1 MIRVR
6 KGEVVKILKDINELT
21 EVEVVVEGKKAKA
34 LNYNGLTGSIKV
46 GDVVTLNTTAVY
58 KSLGTGGTHFVM
70 ANWENDK
77 VDVEDKGHIMKLRYT
92 PFQVKCLAIEE
103 QENVFQEEIN
113 SFKSLNGTPVVVGT
127 LHSMLPPI
135 VAGIKT
141 GSSRPLK
148 VVYIMT
154 DGAAL
159 PLQLSN
165 IVRELREN
173 QLIDSTIT
181 VGHAFGGDYEAVNVY
196 SGLIAAK
203 EVLKA
208 DVIVVAMGPGIVGT
222 GTTYG
227 FTGVEQ
233 GEIINAVNILGGQP
247 IAVPR
252 ISFADKRERHYG
264 LSHHSVTTL
273 GKIALTPAIIVL
285 PKMDAE
291 KEDFVNNQLTISGL
305 ATKHKLQYADGKQAI
320 ETLRSDYGIEVTTM
334 GRKMDQDS
342 EFFMAAGAAGRIG
355 ASIAEV
361 VN

>member
-6 KGEVVKILKDINELT
+6 KGDVVKLLKEDNELT
-21 EVEVVVEGKKAKA
+21 EVEVIVEGEKAKA
-34 LNYNGLTGSIKV
+34 LNYNYLTGNIKV

-70 ANWENDK
+70 ANWANDK
-77 VDVEDKGHIMKLRYT
+77 VDVEEKGHIMKLRYT

-103 QENVFQEEIN
+103 QENLFQEEIN
-113 SFKSLNGTPVVVGT
+113 SFKSLNGIPVVVGT
-127 LHSMLPPI
+127 LHSMLPPV
-135 VAGIKT
+135 VAGIKK
-141 GSSRPLK
+141 GSSKELK
-148 VVYIMT
+148 VIYIMT

-165 IVRELREN
+165 IVRKLKANR
-173 QLIDSTIT
+173 LIDTTIT

-247 IAVPR
+247 IAIPR
-252 ISFADKRERHYG
+252 ISFADKRERHRG
-264 LSHHSVTTL
+264 LSHHSITTL
-273 GKIALTPAIIVL
+273 GKIALTPSIIAL
-285 PKMDAE
+285 PTLDGE
-291 KEDFVNNQLTISGL
+291 KEDLVNNQLANSGL
-305 ATKHKLQYADGKQAI
+305 ATKHKLQYADGEQAI
-320 ETLRSDYGIEVTTM
+320 ETLKSDYGIEVTTM
-334 GRKMDQDS
+334 GRKMDQDR
-342 EFFMAAGAAGRIG
+342 EFFMAAGAAGI
-355 ASIAEV
+355 IAAAVAERS
-361 VN
+361 

>member
-6 KGEVVKILKDINELT
+6 QGEVVKILNEDTDLT
-21 EVEVVVEGKKAKA
+21 EVEVVVEGQKAKA
-34 LNYNGLTGSIKV
+34 LNYNDLTGNIKV

-70 ANWENDK
+70 ANWANEKID
-77 VDVEDKGHIMKLRYT
+77 VDDKGHIMKLRYT

-103 QENVFQEEIN
+103 QENVFQEELN
-113 SFKSLNGTPVVVGT
+113 AFKSLNGIPVVVGT
-127 LHSMLPPI
+127 LHSMLPPV
-135 VAGIKT
+135 VAGIKK
-141 GSSRPLK
+141 GSSKDLK
-148 VVYIMT
+148 VIYIMT

-165 IVRELREN
+165 IVKKLKANR
-173 QLIDSTIT
+173 LIDTTIT

-247 IAVPR
+247 IAIPR
-252 ISFADKRERHYG
+252 ISFADKRERHHG
-264 LSHHSVTTL
+264 LSHHSITTL
-273 GKIALTPAIIVL
+273 GKIALTPAIIAMPTLDV
-285 PKMDAE
+285 E
-291 KEDFVNNQLTISGL
+291 KKEFVDTQLVNSGL
-305 ATKHKLQYADGKQAI
+305 AAKHKLQYADGQQAV
-320 ETLRSDYGIEVTTM
+320 ETLKSDYGMEVTTM
-334 GRKMDQDS
+334 GRKMNQDP
-342 EFFMAAGAAGRIG
+342 EFFMAAGAAGIIA
-355 ASIAEV
+355 ASLAETR
-361 VN
+361 